1 MQLEF
6 QADLYSR
13 FLRHA
18 GYLKRGAPSI
28 AQLFSTAVTREIC
41 GEHNGHMQQ
50 ESSKGSAY
58 APAVTVFPFKILFVM
73 LNLSIT

>member
-50 ESSKGSAY
+50 
-58 APAVTVFPFKILFVM
+58 
-73 LNLSIT
+73 